1 MPLSGTVVSIK
12 AKGKHNAEV
21 VKVINVNINR
31 HRCHLLPGMQKIH
44 RRVTVRGEEI
54 NDVPTKYTMT
64 GLEPYEIPV
73 VGECTLLFG
82 FYPQKIIS

>member
-1 MPLSGTVVSIK
+1 MPLSGIAVSVK
-12 AKGKHNAEV
+12 AKGKRNAEV
-21 VKVINVNINR
+21 TKVINVNINR
-31 HRCHLLPGMQKIH
+31 HRFYLLPGMQKIH

-73 VGECTLLFG
+73 VGKC
-82 FYPQKIIS
+82 I